1 MRLPDKSGLAGQAW
15 LLPRNPQTPLQE
27 ASLATWLVHAPQSH
41 PIWPY
46 KQVCL
51 AHLRP
56 IPGFPDAYKH
66 YPEAEY
72 ELTVL
77 AINPETHPEPDP
89 DKDPF
94 TLLLPAE
101 AGVQFHVSSDV
112 DARRICEVSV
122 ECVVDGQLVPD
133 ESYRSMWDSFIEE
146 ISERFRARQNAHN
159 HRGQPLN

>member
-1 MRLPDKSGLAGQAW
+1 MRSPDKRGPAGQAW
-15 LLPRNPQTPLQE
+15 LMPRNPQTLLQE

-56 IPGFPDAYKH
+56 IPGYPDALKH

-77 AINPETHPEPDP
+77 AVNPETHPDPDP
-89 DKDPF
+89 DGKPL

-101 AGVQFHVSSDV
+101 AGVQFHVDSDHE
-112 DARRICEVSV
+112 ARRICEVSV
-122 ECVVDGQLVPD
+122 EYVVDGQLVPD
-133 ESYRSMWDSFIEE
+133 ESYSNLWDSFIAD
-146 ISERFRARQNAHN
+146 IAERFRARQNAHN
-159 HRGQPLN
+159 HCRKSLN